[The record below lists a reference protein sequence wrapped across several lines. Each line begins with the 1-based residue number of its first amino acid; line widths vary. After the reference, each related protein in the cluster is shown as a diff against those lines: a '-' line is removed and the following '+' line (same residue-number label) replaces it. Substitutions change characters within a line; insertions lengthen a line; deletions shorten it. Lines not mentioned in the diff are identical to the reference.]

1 MQRFGRRNGSKGVV
15 LVEMAVILPFIVLLL
30 VGMLEFGVLF
40 HNYLKVQNATREGA
54 RYAALG
60 VAEPAIEQ
68 RIHDF
73 STNLDPGKMTVNVSN
88 AQGARGEPVVVQVRY
103 DLTLITPLMEALA
116 GQNPFPLNT
125 RITMR
130 LE

>member
-1 MQRFGRRNGSKGVV
+1 MREKRCNGKKGVV
-15 LVEMAVILPFIVLLL
+15 LVEIAIILPLIVILL

-40 HNYLKVQNATREGA
+40 HNYLKVQKATREGA

-60 VAEPAIEQ
+60 ISEVGIAQ
-68 RIHDF
+68 RIQDY
-73 STNLDPGKMTVNVSN
+73 STNLDPGQMTINVTN

-103 DLTLITPLMEALA
+103 DLQLITPLMEGLA
-116 GQNPFPLNT
+116 GQNPCPLNS